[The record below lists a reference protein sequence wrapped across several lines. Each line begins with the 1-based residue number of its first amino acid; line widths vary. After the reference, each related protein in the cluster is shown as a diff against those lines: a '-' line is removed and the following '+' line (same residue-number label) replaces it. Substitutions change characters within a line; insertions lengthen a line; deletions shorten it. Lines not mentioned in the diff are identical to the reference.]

1 MIRSDEIRR
10 ILRKQ
15 PFEPI
20 QLALTDG
27 RSVLIRHPDQATVSE
42 RVMFVGLAKIKR
54 TGPLATPRSGDEI
67 AKDWLL
73 IDLLHIATIEPTNGG
88 GNRRSSRRR

>member
-1 MIRSDEIRR
+1 M
-10 ILRKQ
+10 LKKQ

-20 QLALTDG
+20 LLALTDG

-42 RVMFVGLAKIKR
+42 RVMFVGLAKIRR
-54 TGPLATPRSGDEI
+54 TGPLATPRSGEEI

-73 IDLLHIATIEPTNGG
+73 IDLLHIATIEPANGA
-88 GNRRSSRRR
+88 GNGRARRKRH